1 MATELGPIGQIHLS
15 VNDIAEA
22 LPFYRDVLRLPLLYE
37 VEAQKMAFF
46 DCGGTRLYVGEA
58 EPGAD
63 ASHPLLYFRVDDIDE
78 AHRHL
83 QARGAAFE
91 GPPHLVHEDDASQ
104 LWLAFFRDPD
114 GTLLALMEERAF
126 LTAER

>member
-15 VNDIAEA
+15 VNDIAVA
-22 LPFYRDVLRLPLLYE
+22 LPFYRDVLRLPLLFE

-46 DCGGTRLYVGEA
+46 DCGGTRLCVGEA

-78 AHRHL
+78 AHRRL

-91 GPPHLVHEDDASQ
+91 GPPHLVREDDATQ
-104 LWLAFFRDPD
+104 LWLAYFRDPG

-126 LTAER
+126 LAAET